1 MVKELLTL
9 KGETDGASATGDFPL
24 YSDIIY
30 HDGAPYEPPTK
41 IVIPK
46 GMKAKVWFKEVGGAP
61 VDVELYWSKDATGAA
76 PTWELLER
84 VSLASNGQLVLEKRR
99 PHVIRSIVG
108 TEGFKLSW
116 VQAAPAKSYVA
127 IGLEISDE
135 E

>member
-9 KGETDGASATGDFPL
+9 KGETDGASGTGDFPL
-24 YSDIIY
+24 YSDLIY
-30 HDGAPYEPPTK
+30 HDSAPYVPPTK

-61 VDVELYWSKDATGAA
+61 VDVELYWSKDATGDT

-99 PHVIRSIVG
+99 PHVIRSMVG

-116 VQAAPAKSYVA
+116 VQAAAAKSYVA